1 MNSEKNPMKWSKTY
15 FLSFAAIGTNGHML
29 PCLQNLPTKSVGGF
43 AMPYTFERMC
53 LQIAK

>member
-1 MNSEKNPMKWSKTY
+1 MKWSKTY

-29 PCLQNLPTKSVGGF
+29 PRLQNLPTKSVGGF
-43 AMPYTFERMC
+43 AMPHTLERMC